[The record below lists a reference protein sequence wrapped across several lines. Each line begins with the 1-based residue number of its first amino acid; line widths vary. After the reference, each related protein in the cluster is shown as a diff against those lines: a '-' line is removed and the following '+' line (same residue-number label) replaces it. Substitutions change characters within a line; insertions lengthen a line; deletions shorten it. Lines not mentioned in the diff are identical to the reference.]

1 MQKTHISGVDLKL
14 LPALDALLRHR
25 NVTRAAQEMHLSQP
39 AMSRVLARLRHLQ
52 GDPLLVRKGAGYVLT
67 ARAKEI
73 QPQVASAI
81 RNLREVF
88 RRHAFD
94 PSQEQRVV
102 RLAAA
107 DAQAIVLL
115 PEVTARLA
123 IEAPGIDLRVEPYR
137 SDTLARLERG
147 AVDFMFALAN
157 TPLPTGAYSEVIST
171 DRLAL
176 VMRAA
181 HPAAKKKW
189 TVADYA
195 RYPHVGIALAGDGRT
210 EIDTLLAAK
219 GVARRM
225 ALVTP
230 YFMAALTT
238 VAATN
243 AVTTISAV
251 FAGRYAGALGL
262 VMKSPPFGDGA
273 LVSTLVC
280 SGERASDPLLAW
292 LRGVIREVSE
302 RSIDKRS
309 RDLRLREA
317 AGS

>member
-1 MQKTHISGVDLKL
+1 MQQTHISGVDLKL

-25 NVTRAAQEMHLSQP
+25 NVTRAAHEVHLSQP

-52 GDPLLVRKGAGYVLT
+52 SDPLLVRKGAGYVLT

-73 QPQVASAI
+73 QPQVAAAI
-81 RNLREVF
+81 RNLQEVF

-94 PSQEQRVV
+94 PSHEKRVV

-115 PEVTARLA
+115 PGIAARLA
-123 IEAPGIDLRVEPYR
+123 TDAPGIDLRVEPYR
-137 SDTLARLERG
+137 ADTLERLERG
-147 AVDFMFALAN
+147 AIDLMFALAN
-157 TPLPTGAYSEVIST
+157 TPLPTGAYSEVVST

-176 VMRAA
+176 VMRAK
-181 HPAAKKKW
+181 HPAANKKW

-195 RYPHVGIALAGDGRT
+195 KYSHVGVALTGDGRT

-219 GVARRM
+219 GVTRRM

-243 AVTTISAV
+243 AVTTISAA
-251 FAGRYAGALGL
+251 FAGRYARALRL
-262 VMKSPPFGDGA
+262 VMKTPPFGDSA
-273 LVSTLVC
+273 LVTTLVC
-280 SGERASDPLLAW
+280 SGERANDPLLTW
-292 LRGVIREVSE
+292 LRALIRNVAPAT
-302 RSIDKRS
+302 RV
-309 RDLRLREA
+309 
-317 AGS
+317 